1 MSTVLR
7 LPSTLWPG
15 LNAVWRDGSWHA
27 LVIAFLF
34 GVLLNFAW
42 LSTFVWPQWVSGYLV
57 WTLWLS
63 IGSGMIGSFFFV
75 TFVERGRLSP
85 AMVSEREKKLID
97 AQELYLQA
105 NYFEA
110 ERMLGKS
117 NLTKEIDIEAEL
129 LRVSIYRRTGRIES
143 ALELIHKLN
152 LLESSAVWSRELAA
166 EKALCTRSKKET
178 PPAQQ

>member
-15 LNAVWRDGSWHA
+15 LHALWRDGSWHA
-27 LVIAFLF
+27 LAISFLF
-34 GVLLNFAW
+34 GLLMNLAW

-63 IGSGMIGSFFFV
+63 IGLGMIGSFFFV
-75 TFVERGRLSP
+75 TFIDRGRLSP
-85 AMVSEREKKLID
+85 AMISERETRLVS

-129 LRVSIYRRTGRIES
+129 LRVSIFRRTGRLES
-143 ALELIHKLN
+143 ALELIQRLS
-152 LLESSAVWSRELAA
+152 LLESSVVWLRELEA
-166 EKALCTRSKKET
+166 EKSLCMRSKKET